1 MKEDKEL
8 RAQLDK
14 IEKLLLNG
22 SGSGASTS
30 SSSSKSSKISEKVLY
45 VQYVYVR
52 MCACSVVMFCVYA
65 PIYVNLTLLSYSMY
79 L

>member
-22 SGSGASTS
+22 SGSSASTS

-45 VQYVYVR
+45 VLYVY
-52 MCACSVVMFCVYA
+52 ACTVVMFCMYA
-65 PIYVNLTLLSYSMY
+65 PIYVST
-79 L
+79 